1 MTKLEND
8 RLGILLILIGM
19 SFFCVQDVLIKYII
33 LEVSLIQILV
43 FRAFLG
49 SIILISFLY
58 MTKRPIKL
66 GSSYPLIAMAR
77 GILFFVGF
85 TLFYISL
92 TKIPLAEAN
101 SLFFV
106 NPVFMTVFSVFILK
120 NSIGLHRIG
129 AISLGLFGTLL
140 IVKPSFNQFNWY
152 MVLPLI
158 TALTYA
164 LSMTLSK
171 LTSHKDNSFQQ
182 SFHIYFGGLVFGVLI
197 SSALTLNAF
206 TIENEQLKFL
216 TNPWNFSSLNILV
229 PIIFIAVA
237 GTAGIFCLVSAYRIG
252 SPQINAPFE
261 YILLIYSLITGILI
275 FGEVPDLLSILGMIC
290 IIFSGVYIFFRESI
304 KDKLVATIKSR

>member
-1 MTKLEND
+1 
-8 RLGILLILIGM
+8 
-19 SFFCVQDVLIKYII
+19 
-33 LEVSLIQILV
+33 
-43 FRAFLG
+43 
-49 SIILISFLY
+49 

-66 GSSYPLIAMAR
+66 GSSYPLIAIAR

-101 SLFFV
+101 SLFFI
-106 NPVFMTVFSVFILK
+106 NPVFMTVFSVSILK
-120 NSIGLHRIG
+120 NSIGIHRIG

-197 SSALTLNAF
+197 SSALTLNVF

-216 TNPWNFSSLNILV
+216 TNPWNFSNLLV
-229 PIIFIAVA
+229 PIILIAVA

-252 SPQINAPFE
+252 SPQVNAPFE
-261 YILLIYSLITGILI
+261 YILLIYSLITGFLI
-275 FGEVPDLLSILGMIC
+275 FGEIPDLSSILGMIC

>member
-8 RLGILLILIGM
+8 RVGILLILIGM

-66 GSSYPLIAMAR
+66 GSSYPLIAIAR

-85 TLFYISL
+85 ALFYISL

-101 SLFFV
+101 SLFFI
-106 NPVFMTVFSVFILK
+106 NPVFMTVFSVSILK
-120 NSIGLHRIG
+120 NSIGIHRIG

-197 SSALTLNAF
+197 SSALTLNVF

-216 TNPWNFSSLNILV
+216 TNPWNFSNLLV
-229 PIIFIAVA
+229 PIILIAVA

-252 SPQINAPFE
+252 SPQVNAPFE
-261 YILLIYSLITGILI
+261 YILLIYSLITGFLI
-275 FGEVPDLLSILGMIC
+275 FGEIPDLSSILGMIC